1 MITKR
6 YKTLE
11 EALIDIEAF
20 NLLLGFPD
28 EKSDT
33 ITYCNTPNLI
43 EIKDENDNVIESYY
57 EIPIT
62 DELDKLLNP
71 VIEEI

>member
-1 MITKR
+1 MRTQR

-11 EALIDIEAF
+11 EALIDINAF

-28 EKSDT
+28 KKSDT
-33 ITYCNTPNLI
+33 ITYCNVPNLI
-43 EIKDENDNVIESYY
+43 EIKDENGATIESYY

-62 DELDKLLNP
+62 NELDKLLNP